1 MLLDLRSP
9 TLRKLFKYSTASV
22 VAICVGQPV
31 FWIFDGALGW
41 EAVPAN
47 LVSVSAGAVPNYLIN
62 RRWTWSQTGKNR
74 LWGEVVPFWVMSA
87 LGMVLSLLAVSYADD
102 RWDSTAINSIA
113 QLAGFGVLWLAKFF
127 VLDKVMWRIVHDIQP
142 DVAIDEAEAGL
153 IGALG
158 MDGHDGEPPTPGQA
172 RRNDPVSGSAKPGE
186 PVEPA
191 ERGAPRRH

>member
-1 MLLDLRSP
+1 MGLDLRSP
-9 TLRKLFKYSTASV
+9 TLRKLFKYSAASV

-41 EAVPAN
+41 EAIPAN

-87 LGMVLSLLAVSYADD
+87 LGMLLSLLTVSYADD

-127 VLDKVMWRIVHDIQP
+127 VLDRVMWKIVHDIQP

-158 MDGHDGEPPTPGQA
+158 MDGRDGEPPTPGQTRGA
-172 RRNDPVSGSAKPGE
+172 APVSE
-186 PVEPA
+186 PEPA
-191 ERGAPRRH
+191 ERGAPRRL